1 MVTVVG
7 QLAPPARVAID
18 AYKVAV
24 AAAASKPRGQT
35 IEPALK
41 AFHEMQSALT
51 RNDLL
56 ESLADAQFAEVRALK
71 GVVANRDEVI
81 YIRPDVEYFLRL
93 ARTHGDEA
101 DRAFFEAFKATYP
114 DSVWPVYL
122 EQQTDAGGC
131 TRFGSLDVVRAYARW
146 ADFRRRYP
154 SRYRDDARK
163 EQGAALEALTRSTCA
178 CGEPEAVERE
188 LEHFLRTVHQ
198 AMPRA
203 AVADRLQ
210 AVRAGR
216 SGIRAQCIGGQ

>member
-1 MVTVVG
+1 MSAVAA
-7 QLAPPARVAID
+7 QMAPPARAAVD
-18 AYKVAV
+18 AYRSAIEAV
-24 AAAASKPRGQT
+24 SSRPRGRG

-41 AFHEMQSALT
+41 AFHEMDAALT
-51 RNDLL
+51 RGSVL
-56 ESLADAQFAEVRALK
+56 ESLTDAQFAEVRALT

-81 YIRPDVEYFLRL
+81 YIRPDVAYFLGL

-114 DSVWPVYL
+114 DSVWPVYI

-131 TRFGSLDVVRAYARW
+131 TRFGSLDVVGAYARW

-163 EQGAALEALTRSTCA
+163 ELDAALEALTRSTCA
-178 CGEPEAVERE
+178 CGEPATVERE

-198 AMPRA
+198 ATPRA

-216 SGIRAQCIGGQ
+216 SGIRAQCVGGQ